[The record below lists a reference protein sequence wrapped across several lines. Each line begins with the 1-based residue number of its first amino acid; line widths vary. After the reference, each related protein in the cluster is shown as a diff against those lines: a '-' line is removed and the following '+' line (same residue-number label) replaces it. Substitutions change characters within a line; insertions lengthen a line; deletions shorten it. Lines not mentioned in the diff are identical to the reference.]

1 MNCFIMQFN
10 CFLLMPIVDKLP
22 ALLREELENA
32 FEDDLDSIFD
42 ITNLRQSLDQKKRST
57 EIELRRVKPNLN
69 SLSLC
74 SSCLTLC

>member
-69 SLSLC
+69 SQSLC